1 MSSKAQLVGA
11 LASLLVVG
19 VGCAVGST
27 ADTDV
32 MEGTLASTPIEAGA
46 DEEESVKLP
55 PPSTTES
62 PKDAGTT
69 TDASSDAG
77 KADSGGGGGG
87 GGTTVACTAPA
98 PCTSATD
105 LGAVSGDTSSSPLSA
120 QGTGSQ
126 WFRVW
131 VTENDNGVDGVK
143 LRANATLT
151 SPPGT
156 NFDLY
161 LYNGSSSAHECAG
174 VSAQSNS
181 TGSSDA
187 AGVSFGEG
195 GVLANGNNDSRY
207 VTVEVRWVSGT
218 CASNQK
224 WSLTFNGNQ

>member
-19 VGCAVGST
+19 VGCAVGSA

-55 PPSTTES
+55 PPSNTEA
-62 PKDAGTT
+62 PKDAGST

-87 GGTTVACTAPA
+87 TTVACTASS
-98 PCTSATD
+98 PCTGATD

-181 TGSSDA
+181 SGSSDA

-195 GVLANGNNDSRY
+195 GVLANGSNDSRY
-207 VTVEVRWVSGT
+207 VTVEVRWVSGA

>member
-19 VGCAVGST
+19 VGCAVGSNV
-27 ADTDV
+27 DTDV
-32 MEGTLASTPIEAGA
+32 MEGTLASTPVEAGA

-55 PPSTTES
+55 PPSTTET
-62 PKDAGTT
+62 PKDAGAP

-87 GGTTVACTAPA
+87 GTTVACTAPA
-98 PCTSATD
+98 PCSGATD
-105 LGAVSGDTSSSPLSA
+105 LGAVSGDTGSGSLSA

-131 VTENDNGVDGVK
+131 VTEDDDGLDGVK
-143 LRANATLT
+143 LRALATLT

-161 LYNGSSSAHECAG
+161 LYNGSSSAHECSG

-181 TGSSDA
+181 TGASDSA
-187 AGVSFGEG
+187 SVSFGEG
-195 GVLANGNNDSRY
+195 GILANGSKDSRY
-207 VTVEVRWVSGT
+207 VTAEVRWVSGA

-224 WSLTFNGNQ
+224 WTLTFNGNQ